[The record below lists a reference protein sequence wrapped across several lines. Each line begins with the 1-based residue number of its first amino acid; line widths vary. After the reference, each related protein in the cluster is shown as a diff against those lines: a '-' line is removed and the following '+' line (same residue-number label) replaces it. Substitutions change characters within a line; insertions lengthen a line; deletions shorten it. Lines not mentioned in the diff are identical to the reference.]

1 MVFSKLTNRTVS
13 SHGKHSS
20 RQGLGVQRVIFHH
33 WAGKV
38 GGDSRLKDPNE
49 AVSCTYII
57 YSDGTIVGQV
67 PEELR
72 PWTSGGFDAD
82 GRSITFEI
90 QNETLGP
97 DWKISKKAQDA
108 AIRLLADIAK
118 RYKWGGITAS
128 RTRGHREFQATSCP
142 GPFVWPRLNLFREK
156 ANALTTGKPSTKPK
170 PPSTK
175 NKTLAQLVEETL
187 RGDHGDGAARK
198 KSLGSNYDKVQAEIN
213 KRLYGTAKP
222 NEKPSK
228 PAKSIEQL
236 AKEVIDGKHGN
247 GQARVKALGS
257 KFNEVQ
263 AEVNRQL
270 GISKTKP
277 KAQKVDVAR
286 LAKAVIRG
294 DYGNGP
300 ERKRRLGSNY
310 AAVQKEVNR
319 QLDIK

>member
-1 MVFSKLTNRTVS
+1 MVFSKLTSRTVS
-13 SHGKHSS
+13 SHGKYSS
-20 RQGLGVQRVIFHH
+20 RKGLGVQRVIFHH

-38 GGDSRLKDPNE
+38 GGDSRLKNPKE
-49 AVSCTYII
+49 AVSCNYII
-57 YSDGTIVGQV
+57 YSDGSIVGQV
-67 PEELR
+67 PEEFR

-97 DWKISKKAQDA
+97 EWRISKKAQDA
-108 AIRLLADIAK
+108 AVRLLADIAK

-142 GPFVWPRLNLFREK
+142 GPFVWPRLNLFRER
-156 ANALTTGKPSTKPK
+156 AAALLTGKPSAKPK

-175 NKTLAQLVEETL
+175 NKTIAQLVEETL

-213 KRLYGTAKP
+213 KRLYGSSKPSAKP
-222 NEKPSK
+222 SSPVKTV
-228 PAKSIEQL
+228 EQL
-236 AKEVIDGKHGN
+236 AKEVVDGKHGN
-247 GQARVKALGS
+247 GQARVKALGAR
-257 KFNEVQ
+257 FNEVQ

-270 GISKTKP
+270 GITKP
-277 KAQKVDVAR
+277 KAKPVKVDIAR

-294 DYGNGP
+294 DYGNGA

-310 AAVQKEVNR
+310 AAVQKEVNK
-319 QLDIK
+319 QLGIK